1 MWCSGIRSTKCR
13 HQSPEW
19 MILNHVNCF
28 IQKEPKRLLDFG
40 SCWIVFI
47 NVVWGH
53 PDGLLQFSKG
63 QTEQILSIGLLVRD
77 GYETVSADRQL
88 VCHFIIWCKRVYVFV
103 LFRQEANKQMS
114 FRLNETE
121 LQLSTASNEV
131 RQQRDRSVIVCTSVY
146 SGFVVALIV
155 MIWRCSMI
163 FAHSLIVQGLVL

>member
-1 MWCSGIRSTKCR
+1 
-13 HQSPEW
+13 
-19 MILNHVNCF
+19 
-28 IQKEPKRLLDFG
+28 
-40 SCWIVFI
+40 
-47 NVVWGH
+47 
-53 PDGLLQFSKG
+53 
-63 QTEQILSIGLLVRD
+63 
-77 GYETVSADRQL
+77 
-88 VCHFIIWCKRVYVFV
+88 
-103 LFRQEANKQMS
+103 MS